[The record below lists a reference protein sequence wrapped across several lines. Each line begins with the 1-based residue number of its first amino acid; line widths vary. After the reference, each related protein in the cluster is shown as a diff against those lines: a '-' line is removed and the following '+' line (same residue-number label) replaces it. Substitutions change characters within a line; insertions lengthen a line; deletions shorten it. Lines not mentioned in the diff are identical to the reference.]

1 MTTKIVE
8 LFIEDM
14 EDESGI
20 EAISLVGRPAHD
32 ETWLAFNH
40 NEEVEK
46 LEPQYKIMPED
57 FCSHNPLLKTI
68 GEGYGDLINEGWEI
82 VRVEKITPQIVHKM
96 NQERFTR
103 SKPNEE
109 SELDKETF
117 RVRYKYVGPV
127 DDRNRQF
134 CSDMMSANRVYRIED
149 IDALSDS
156 VANPEF
162 GFYEIF
168 TWRGSFNCRH
178 QWVRL
183 IYKKTGSIINSGDS
197 SKGLIREEGLGPRI
211 QRDTRNDA
219 TIRVGDT
226 GTLANGKPAS
236 DEQVRRDRPAR
247 EGSSF
252 AEIGPRGG
260 VKESDKAPKS
270 KTPNE
275 DPKGEGTAKG
285 DASGKR
291 GAKVTAEQE
300 KTLQKKVDDFNEKDS
315 NTKNGRATLGAL
327 KSVFQRGLG
336 AYNVSHSP
344 EVSSSEQW
352 AYARVNAF
360 LYLLKNGRPDNKKYT
375 TDYDLLPK
383 DHPKYSMS
391 VEEPEYFEDSINDYP
406 ESVKN
411 AAARAVKYAE
421 ENGWGSCGTAVGK
434 QRASQLSKGE
444 NISLE
449 TVERMYSYLSRH
461 KVDLE
466 TSKSYEDGC
475 GKLMYDAWGGESGLS
490 WSERKLK
497 QLVEEEMGK
506 TEKLLFYDEDKRVI
520 VGAAMVPNKMII
532 RYDSLGNPYHV
543 FFSKKTIKK
552 MADKFLR
559 QRRTDETN
567 IEHNGIKLGADK
579 VYITE
584 SWVSEDPIKDKS
596 AAYGF
601 NLPSGT
607 WYVSMKIEDPKV
619 WKLVKD
625 KMLTGFSVEGLFA
638 EKSVFSKDAEI
649 INTIKDILKSIK
661 DE

>member
-40 NEEVEK
+40 DEEVEK
-46 LEPQYKIMPED
+46 LEPQYKVMPED
-57 FCSHNPLLKTI
+57 FCQHNPILNSI
-68 GEGYGDLINEGWEI
+68 GEHYSDLINEGWEV
-82 VRVEKITPQIVHKM
+82 VRVEKMTPQIVHKM

-103 SKPNEE
+103 SKPNDD
-109 SELDKETF
+109 SELDKENF
-117 RVRYKYVGPV
+117 RVRFKYVGPV

-134 CSDMMSANRVYRIED
+134 CADMMSANRVYRIED

-168 TWRGSFNCRH
+168 TWRGSYNCRH

-183 IYKKTGSIINSGDS
+183 IYKKTGSIINSADS
-197 SKGLIREEGLGPRI
+197 TRGLTEEQGLGSGI
-211 QRDTRNDA
+211 QRDTRNKS
-219 TIRVGDT
+219 TTRVGET

-236 DEQVRRDRPAR
+236 DIQVRRDRDPR
-247 EGSSF
+247 VGSSF
-252 AEIGPRGG
+252 
-260 VKESDKAPKS
+260 
-270 KTPNE
+270 N
-275 DPKGEGTAKG
+275 
-285 DASGKR
+285 
-291 GAKVTAEQE
+291 EQE
-300 KTLQKKVDDFNEKDS
+300 IFV
-315 NTKNGRATLGAL
+315 
-327 KSVFQRGLG
+327 
-336 AYNVSHSP
+336 
-344 EVSSSEQW
+344 
-352 AYARVNAF
+352 
-360 LYLLKNGRPDNKKYT
+360 
-375 TDYDLLPK
+375 
-383 DHPKYSMS
+383 
-391 VEEPEYFEDSINDYP
+391 DSINDYP

-421 ENGWGSCGTAVGK
+421 ENGWGECGTAVGK
-434 QRASQLSKGE
+434 QRANQLAKGE

-475 GKLMYDAWGGESGLS
+475 GKLMYDSWGGEAALG

-497 QLVEEEMGK
+497 EFVEEEMSK
-506 TEKLLFYDEDKRVI
+506 KERLLFFDEDKRI
-520 VGAAMVPNKMII
+520 LVGAAMVPNKMIV
-532 RYDSLGNPYHV
+532 RYDALGNQYYV
-543 FFSKKTIKK
+543 FFSKSTIKK

-607 WYVSMKIEDPKV
+607 WFVSMKIEDPKV
-619 WKLVKD
+619 WKLVKN

>member
-1 MTTKIVE
+1 MTTKIIE

-20 EAISLVGRPAHD
+20 EAISLVSRPAHD

-40 NEEVEK
+40 EEEVEK
-46 LEPQYKIMPED
+46 LEPQYKVMPDD
-57 FCSHNPLLKTI
+57 FCQHNPLLNTI
-68 GEGYGDLINEGWEI
+68 GEHYTDLINEGWEV
-82 VRVEKITPQIVHKM
+82 VRVEKMTPQIVHKM
-96 NQERFTR
+96 NQERFTK
-103 SKPNEE
+103 SNPNED

-127 DDRNRQF
+127 DDRNRRF
-134 CSDMMSANRVYRIED
+134 CADMMAANRVYRIED

-168 TWRGSFNCRH
+168 TWRGSYNCRH

-183 IYKKTGSIINSGDS
+183 IYKKTGSIRNSADS
-197 SKGLIREEGLGPRI
+197 SQGLIREEGLGPVL
-211 QRDTRNDA
+211 QRDTRNTA
-219 TIRVGDT
+219 TKRVGET
-226 GTLANGKPAS
+226 GTLANGNPAS
-236 DEQVRRDRPAR
+236 PIQISRDRD
-247 EGSSF
+247 
-252 AEIGPRGG
+252 PRAG
-260 VKESDKAPKS
+260 
-270 KTPNE
+270 
-275 DPKGEGTAKG
+275 
-285 DASGKR
+285 
-291 GAKVTAEQE
+291 Q
-300 KTLQKKVDDFNEKDS
+300 LF
-315 NTKNGRATLGAL
+315 
-327 KSVFQRGLG
+327 
-336 AYNVSHSP
+336 
-344 EVSSSEQW
+344 SE
-352 AYARVNAF
+352 
-360 LYLLKNGRPDNKKYT
+360 
-375 TDYDLLPK
+375 
-383 DHPKYSMS
+383 
-391 VEEPEYFEDSINDYP
+391 EEMFEDSISDYP
-406 ESVKN
+406 EGVKE

-421 ENGWGSCGTAVGK
+421 ENGWGSCGTNVGK
-434 QRASQLSKGE
+434 VRASQLSKGE
-444 NISLE
+444 NISLD
-449 TVERMYSYLSRH
+449 TVKRMYSYLSRH
-461 KVDLE
+461 EVDLE
-466 TSKSYEDGC
+466 SSKSYEEGC
-475 GKLMYDAWGGESGLS
+475 GKLMYDAWGGKAGLT
-490 WSERKLK
+490 WSERKLRQIANEK
-497 QLVEEEMGK
+497 MSS
-506 TEKLLFYDEDKRVI
+506 TEKMLFFDEDKRVI

-532 RYDSLGNPYHV
+532 RYDALGNPYHV

-559 QRRTDETN
+559 QRRTDETS